1 MKLATILSQA
11 KLSDTSRVEHISGSS
26 LGTKAFHLGQLLSM
40 MKEDTNY
47 MDPNLWGVDPFDNS
61 ELTEDEDSPGDN
73 TDLAVNTNAGM
84 EGLVLNNNS
93 PSPYP

>member
-1 MKLATILSQA
+1 
-11 KLSDTSRVEHISGSS
+11 
-26 LGTKAFHLGQLLSM
+26 M

-93 PSPYP
+93 PLHIPG